1 MLTVRLICVGNLK
14 EKYWRDAF
22 SEYEKRLSRFCR
34 FETVEIPESEIERE
48 GNEILKKKA
57 GYIAALCI
65 EGKALSSE
73 DFAKFIERKSFDF
86 SKFTFIIG
94 GSTGLSEKVKE
105 VSDIKISFSPM
116 TFPHQLMRVIFS
128 EQLYRA
134 FTILNNVTYH
144 K

>member
-73 DFAKFIERKSFDF
+73 NFAKFIEKKSFDF

-105 VSDIKISFSPM
+105 ASDIKISFSPM

>member
-73 DFAKFIERKSFDF
+73 NFAKFIEKKSFDF

-105 VSDIKISFSPM
+105 ASDIKISFSPM

-134 FTILNNVTYH
+134 FTIT
-144 K
+144 

>member
-73 DFAKFIERKSFDF
+73 NFAKFIERKSFDF

-105 VSDIKISFSPM
+105 ASDIKISFSPM

>member
-34 FETVEIPESEIERE
+34 FETIEIPESEIERE

-73 DFAKFIERKSFDF
+73 DFAKFIEKKSFDF

-105 VSDIKISFSPM
+105 ASDIKISFSPM

>member
-57 GYIAALCI
+57 GYIAALCK

-73 DFAKFIERKSFDF
+73 NFAKFIEKKSFDF

>member
-73 DFAKFIERKSFDF
+73 TFAKFIEKKSFDF

>member
-48 GNEILKKKA
+48 GNEILKKKT

-105 VSDIKISFSPM
+105 ASDIKISFSPM

>member
-1 MLTVRLICVGNLK
+1 MCGEFKGEI
-14 EKYWRDAF
+14 WRDAF

-73 DFAKFIERKSFDF
+73 NFAKFIEKKSFDF
-86 SKFTFIIG
+86 GIVPIGSHTF
-94 GSTGLSEKVKE
+94 SFVK
-105 VSDIKISFSPM
+105 
-116 TFPHQLMRVIFS
+116 R
-128 EQLYRA
+128 
-134 FTILNNVTYH
+134 
-144 K
+144 

>member
-73 DFAKFIERKSFDF
+73 DFAKFIERKSFDY

-105 VSDIKISFSPM
+105 ASDIKISFSPM

>member
-73 DFAKFIERKSFDF
+73 DFAAFIERKSFDF

>member
-73 DFAKFIERKSFDF
+73 NFAKFIEKKSFDF

>member
-73 DFAKFIERKSFDF
+73 DFAKFIEKKSFDF

-105 VSDIKISFSPM
+105 ASDIKISFSPM

>member
-105 VSDIKISFSPM
+105 ASDIKISFSPM